1 MAKSKNSEAKIE
13 FKAVTTEFNAGIKL
27 MNSSLLT
34 LNNELKLNSTQLKGN
49 ADDVDLLQERQRILQ
64 NQLQASAQ
72 KVEYTNQSLQAAKEK
87 LGENSK
93 EYQNLNNQLLRAKT
107 QQQAI
112 QNELNQT
119 NSKLDAQAQ
128 SADDT
133 GDAINELANDLD
145 DAGDSALNFKDMLE
159 ASVVGNVIA
168 DGIGNIKDGIAG
180 LIDGIKELSVG
191 SESSFNQLIAKTGA
205 TESEFEELEQIMN
218 DIYANNFGES
228 FDDIAESMAQVY
240 QQTGL
245 SGDALRKTTENALLL
260 RDTFDFEVN
269 ESIRA
274 VDMLMTQFGLTSE
287 ESFNLIAQ
295 GAQMGL
301 DKNGDLLDTI
311 NEYSVHFKDAG
322 YSAEEMFNSLKNGT
336 EAGTFSV
343 DKLGDA
349 VKEFGIRMKDG
360 SANDAIKELGL
371 NVDDVT
377 KRFAQ
382 GGETAA
388 DAMGEVTDALFTLE
402 DPLKKNELGVAMF
415 GTMFEDLGATG
426 VAELMY
432 IGGEADRT
440 ANTLNDINNIRYND
454 LESAFEGIKRNIE
467 VQAIQ
472 PIKDKL
478 LPALSDLANNG
489 DFSIFADG
497 VTLAMDGIST
507 GLTFIVEN
515 KDVFLSLAAGITGA
529 ATAYALINGV
539 VSAYIF
545 IMPIYTAVTTGASL
559 STTALGGAIAFL
571 KNPITIAAV
580 AIGSLIAVGVL
591 LWQNWDTIEIKCGE
605 LKEGV
610 INKFTELKNGA
621 INKFNELKSGIINKV
636 NETKTNAVNK
646 FNELKNGAINKFNEL
661 KSGIINKVNETKT
674 NAVNKFNEL
683 KNGAINKISEMKTNA
698 VNKFNDI
705 KQGIS
710 NKINGAKDS
719 VKNAIDKMKGFFN
732 FSWSLPKIKLPHFKV
747 SGSSN
752 PINWLSQG
760 VPKISVEWY
769 KNGGIMTNPTMFGL
783 NGNKAMIGGEAGP
796 EAILPIS
803 ILRQYVREEMKGVM
817 RENSNNLEVKLNI
830 EHFNNNSQYDI
841 DSLLD
846 TIVFEIQRRIF

>member
-1 MAKSKNSEAKIE
+1 MAKRKNSEARIE
-13 FKAVTTEFNAGIKL
+13 FKAVTTEFNAGIKQ

-49 ADDVDLLQERQRILQ
+49 ADDVDLLQERQKILQ

-72 KVEYTNQSLQAAKEK
+72 KVEYTKQSLQAAKET

-93 EYQNLNNQLLRAKT
+93 EYQNLNNQLLRAQT

-119 NSKLDAQAQ
+119 NSKLDAQTR

-159 ASVVGNVIA
+159 ASILGNVIA
-168 DGIGNIKDGIAG
+168 DGIGNIKDSITG

-218 DIYANNFGES
+218 DIYKNKFGES

-245 SGDALRKTTENALLL
+245 SGDALKKTTENALLL
-260 RDTFDFEVN
+260 RSTFDFEVK

-360 SANDAIKELGL
+360 SANDALKGIGL

-377 KRFAQ
+377 NRCAK
-382 GGETAA
+382 GGETASI
-388 DAMGEVTDALFTLE
+388 AMGDVVEALYSVN
-402 DPLKKNELGVAMF
+402 DPLKQNEAGVALF
-415 GTMFEDLGATG
+415 GTMWEDLGADG
-426 VAELMY
+426 VNALMN
-432 IGGEADRT
+432 IRGEADRT
-440 ANTLNDINNIRYND
+440 ATTLEDINNIQYSD
-454 LESAFEGIKRNIE
+454 LSSAFEGIKRNIE

-489 DFSIFADG
+489 DFSVFADG

-515 KDVFLSLAAGITGA
+515 KDIFLSLAAGITGA

-539 VSAYIF
+539 VSAYNF

-559 STTALGGAIAFL
+559 STTALGGAIAL
-571 KNPITIAAV
+571 LTSPITIAAV
-580 AIGSLIAVGVL
+580 VIGSLIAVGVL
-591 LWQNWDTIEIKCGE
+591 LWQNWDTIKIKCGE

-610 INKFTELKNGA
+610 VNKFAELKNSS
-621 INKFNELKSGIINKV
+621 INKFNELKNGVINKV
-636 NETKTNAVNK
+636 NETKTN
-646 FNELKNGAINKFNEL
+646 
-661 KSGIINKVNETKT
+661 T
-674 NAVNKFNEL
+674 VNKFNEL

-783 NGNKAMIGGEAGP
+783 NGNKAMVGGEAGP

-803 ILRQYVREEMKGVM
+803 LLRKYIKEEMTDVIS
-817 RENSNNLEVKLNI
+817 RDNSNIEVNLNI
-830 EHFNNNSQYDI
+830 ENFNNNSQNDI
-841 DSLLD
+841 DNLLD
-846 TIVFEIQRRIF
+846 TITFEIQRRIL

>member
-1 MAKSKNSEAKIE
+1 MAKRKNSEARIE
-13 FKAVTTEFNAGIKL
+13 FKAVTTEFNAGIKQ

-49 ADDVDLLQERQRILQ
+49 ADDVDLLQERQKILQ

-72 KVEYTNQSLQAAKEK
+72 KVEYTKQSLQAAKEK

-93 EYQNLNNQLLRAKT
+93 EYQNLNNQLLRAQT

-119 NSKLDAQAQ
+119 NSKLDAQTR
-128 SADDT
+128 SANDT

-145 DAGDSALNFKDMLE
+145 DAGDSALSFKNMLE
-159 ASVVGNVIA
+159 ASILGNVIA
-168 DGIGNIKDGIAG
+168 DGIGSIKDSITG

-218 DIYANNFGES
+218 DIYKNKFGES

-245 SGDALRKTTENALLL
+245 SGDALKKTTENALLL
-260 RDTFDFEVN
+260 RSTFDFEVN

-311 NEYSVHFKDAG
+311 NEYSVHFNQAG
-322 YSAEEMFNSLKNGT
+322 YSAEEMFNSLQNGAN
-336 EAGTFSV
+336 AGTFSV

-360 SANDAIKELGL
+360 SADEALTSIGL

-377 KRFAQ
+377 NRFAK
-382 GGETAA
+382 GGETASI
-388 DAMGEVTDALFTLE
+388 AMGDVVEALYSVN
-402 DPLKKNELGVAMF
+402 DPLKQNEAGVALF
-415 GTMFEDLGATG
+415 GTMWEDLGADG
-426 VAELMY
+426 VNALMN
-432 IGGEADRT
+432 IRGEADRT
-440 ANTLNDINNIRYND
+440 ATTLEDINNIQYSD
-454 LESAFEGIKRNIE
+454 LSSAFEGIKRNIE

-489 DFSIFADG
+489 DFSVFADG

-515 KDVFLSLAAGITGA
+515 KDIFLSLAAGITGA

-539 VSAYIF
+539 VSAYTF

-571 KNPITIAAV
+571 KSPITIAAV
-580 AIGSLIAVGVL
+580 AIGALIAVGVL
-591 LWQNWDTIEIKCGE
+591 LWQNWDTTNIKCGE
-605 LKEGV
+605 LKEG
-610 INKFTELKNGA
+610 I
-621 INKFNELKSGIINKV
+621 
-636 NETKTNAVNK
+636 
-646 FNELKNGAINKFNEL
+646 
-661 KSGIINKVNETKT
+661 
-674 NAVNKFNEL
+674 
-683 KNGAINKISEMKTNA
+683 

-705 KQGIS
+705 KKGIS
-710 NKINGAKDS
+710 DKINGAKDATKS
-719 VKNAIDKMKGFFN
+719 AIDKMKGFFN

-747 SGSSN
+747 SGSAN
-752 PINWLSQG
+752 PINWLSEG

-783 NGNKAMIGGEAGP
+783 NGNKAMVGGEAGP

-803 ILRQYVREEMKGVM
+803 ILRKYVHEEMQSVIGGNEINYNKM
-817 RENSNNLEVKLNI
+817 TESFISAIEKLNLSI
-830 EHFNNNSQYDI
+830 HMNSSKVAECLAN
-841 DSLLD
+841 DSDKINGQRQNL
-846 TIVFEIQRRIF
+846 TERGVFI

>member
-1 MAKSKNSEAKIE
+1 MAKRKNSEARIE
-13 FKAVTTEFNAGIKL
+13 FKAVTTEFNAGIKQ

-49 ADDVDLLQERQRILQ
+49 ADDVDLLQERQKILQ

-72 KVEYTNQSLQAAKEK
+72 KVEYTKQSLQAAKET

-93 EYQNLNNQLLRAKT
+93 EYQNLNNQLLRAQT

-119 NSKLDAQAQ
+119 NSKLDAQTR

-159 ASVVGNVIA
+159 ASILGNVIA
-168 DGIGNIKDGIAG
+168 DGIGNIKDSITG

-218 DIYANNFGES
+218 DIYKNKFGES

-245 SGDALRKTTENALLL
+245 SGDALKKTTENALLL
-260 RDTFDFEVN
+260 RSTFDFEVK

-360 SANDAIKELGL
+360 SANDALKGIGL

-377 KRFAQ
+377 NRFAK

-388 DAMGEVTDALFTLE
+388 IAMGDVVEALYSVN
-402 DPLKKNELGVAMF
+402 DPLKQNEAGVALF
-415 GTMFEDLGATG
+415 GTMWEDLGADG
-426 VAELMY
+426 VNALMN
-432 IGGEADRT
+432 IRGEADRT
-440 ANTLNDINNIRYND
+440 ATTLEDINNIQYSD
-454 LESAFEGIKRNIE
+454 LSSAFEGIKRNIE

-489 DFSIFADG
+489 DFSVFADG

-515 KDVFLSLAAGITGA
+515 KDIFLSLAAGITGA

-539 VSAYIF
+539 VSAYNF

-559 STTALGGAIAFL
+559 STTALGGAIAL
-571 KNPITIAAV
+571 LTSPITIAAV
-580 AIGSLIAVGVL
+580 VIGSLIAVGVL
-591 LWQNWDTIEIKCGE
+591 LWQNWDTIKIKCGE

-610 INKFTELKNGA
+610 VNKFAELKNSS
-621 INKFNELKSGIINKV
+621 INKFNELKNGVINKV
-636 NETKTNAVNK
+636 NETKTN
-646 FNELKNGAINKFNEL
+646 
-661 KSGIINKVNETKT
+661 T
-674 NAVNKFNEL
+674 VNKFNEL

-783 NGNKAMIGGEAGP
+783 NGNKAMVGGEAGP

-803 ILRQYVREEMKGVM
+803 LLRKYIKEEMTDVIS
-817 RENSNNLEVKLNI
+817 RDNSNIEVNLNI
-830 EHFNNNSQYDI
+830 ENFNNNSQNDI
-841 DSLLD
+841 DNLLD
-846 TIVFEIQRRIF
+846 TITFEIQRRIL

>member
-133 GDAINELANDLD
+133 GDAINEL
-145 DAGDSALNFKDMLE
+145 ALNFKDMLE

-515 KDVFLSLAAGITGA
+515 KGPHG
-529 ATAYALINGV
+529 
-539 VSAYIF
+539 
-545 IMPIYTAVTTGASL
+545 
-559 STTALGGAIAFL
+559 
-571 KNPITIAAV
+571 
-580 AIGSLIAVGVL
+580 L
-591 LWQNWDTIEIKCGE
+591 L
-605 LKEGV
+605 V
-610 INKFTELKNGA
+610 
-621 INKFNELKSGIINKV
+621 
-636 NETKTNAVNK
+636 
-646 FNELKNGAINKFNEL
+646 
-661 KSGIINKVNETKT
+661 
-674 NAVNKFNEL
+674 
-683 KNGAINKISEMKTNA
+683 
-698 VNKFNDI
+698 
-705 KQGIS
+705 
-710 NKINGAKDS
+710 
-719 VKNAIDKMKGFFN
+719 
-732 FSWSLPKIKLPHFKV
+732 
-747 SGSSN
+747 
-752 PINWLSQG
+752 
-760 VPKISVEWY
+760 
-769 KNGGIMTNPTMFGL
+769 
-783 NGNKAMIGGEAGP
+783 
-796 EAILPIS
+796 
-803 ILRQYVREEMKGVM
+803 
-817 RENSNNLEVKLNI
+817 
-830 EHFNNNSQYDI
+830 
-841 DSLLD
+841 
-846 TIVFEIQRRIF
+846 

>member
-1 MAKSKNSEAKIE
+1 MAKRKNSEARIE
-13 FKAVTTEFNAGIKL
+13 FKAVTTEFNAGIKQ

-49 ADDVDLLQERQRILQ
+49 ADDVDLLQERQKILQ

-72 KVEYTNQSLQAAKEK
+72 KVEYTKQSLQAAKEK

-93 EYQNLNNQLLRAKT
+93 EYQNLNNQLLRAQT

-119 NSKLDAQAQ
+119 NSKLDAQTR

-145 DAGDSALNFKDMLE
+145 DAGDSALSFKNMLE
-159 ASVVGNVIA
+159 ASVLGNVIA
-168 DGIGNIKDGIAG
+168 DGIGNIKDSITG
-180 LIDGIKELSVG
+180 LIDGIKEISVG

-218 DIYANNFGES
+218 DIYKNKFGES

-245 SGDALRKTTENALLL
+245 SGDALKKTTENALLL
-260 RDTFDFEVN
+260 RSTFDFEVN

-311 NEYSVHFKDAG
+311 NEYSVHFNQAG
-322 YSAEEMFNSLKNGT
+322 YSAEEMFNSLQNGAN
-336 EAGTFSV
+336 AGTFSV

-360 SANDAIKELGL
+360 SADEALKSIGL

-377 KRFAQ
+377 NRFAK
-382 GGETAA
+382 GGETASI
-388 DAMGEVTDALFTLE
+388 AMGDVVEALYSVN
-402 DPLKKNELGVAMF
+402 DPLKQNEAGVALF
-415 GTMFEDLGATG
+415 GTMWEDLGADG
-426 VAELMY
+426 VNALMN
-432 IGGEADRT
+432 IRGEADRT
-440 ANTLNDINNIRYND
+440 ATTLEDINNIQYSD
-454 LESAFEGIKRNIE
+454 LSSAFEGIKRNIE

-478 LPALSDLANNG
+478 LPALSDLASNG
-489 DFSIFADG
+489 DFSVFADG

-515 KDVFLSLAAGITGA
+515 KDIFLSLAAGITGA

-539 VSAYIF
+539 VSAYNF

-571 KNPITIAAV
+571 TSPITIAAV

-591 LWQNWDTIEIKCGE
+591 LWQNWDTTNIKCGE

-610 INKFTELKNGA
+610 
-621 INKFNELKSGIINKV
+621 
-636 NETKTNAVNK
+636 
-646 FNELKNGAINKFNEL
+646 
-661 KSGIINKVNETKT
+661 
-674 NAVNKFNEL
+674 
-683 KNGAINKISEMKTNA
+683 

-710 NKINGAKDS
+710 DKINGAKDA
-719 VKNAIDKMKGFFN
+719 VKSAIDKMKGFFN

-747 SGSSN
+747 SGSAN
-752 PINWLSQG
+752 PINWLSEG
-760 VPKISVEWY
+760 VPTISVEWY

-783 NGNKAMIGGEAGP
+783 NGNKAMVGGEAGP

-803 ILRQYVREEMKGVM
+803 ILRKYVHEEMQSVIGGNEINYNKM
-817 RENSNNLEVKLNI
+817 TESFISAIEKLNLSI
-830 EHFNNNSQYDI
+830 HMNSSKVAECLAN
-841 DSLLD
+841 DSDKINGQRQNL
-846 TIVFEIQRRIF
+846 TERGVFI

>member
-128 SADDT
+128 RAYDT

-529 ATAYALINGV
+529 ATAYALINGAV
-539 VSAYIF
+539 AAYNF

-559 STTALGGAIAFL
+559 STTALGGAIAL
-571 KNPITIAAV
+571 LTSPITIAAAV
-580 AIGSLIAVGVL
+580 IGALIAAGVL
-591 LWQNWDTIEIKCGE
+591 LWQNWDIVKAKCIE
-605 LKEGV
+605 LKDGIV
-610 INKFTELKNGA
+610 NKFNELKQGA
-621 INKFNELKSGIINKV
+621 IDKFNELKSGVINKA
-636 NETKTNAVNK
+636 NELKTNAVNK
-646 FNELKNGAINKFNEL
+646 FNELKQGAVD
-661 KSGIINKVNETKT
+661 KVLEAKN
-674 NAVNKFNEL
+674 NIVNKFQ
-683 KNGAINKISEMKTNA
+683 
-698 VNKFNDI
+698 DI

-710 NKINGAKDS
+710 DKINGAKDS

-747 SGSSN
+747 SGSAN

-769 KNGGIMTNPTMFGL
+769 KNGGIMTNPTMFGI
-783 NGNKAMIGGEAGP
+783 NGNNAMVGGEAGP

-803 ILRQYVREEMKGVM
+803 ILRQYIHEEMQSVVGNNEINYSKM
-817 RENSNNLEVKLNI
+817 TESFISAIKKLNLSIHMNSNKVAECIANDSDKVNGQRQNLTERG
-830 EHFNNNSQYDI
+830 
-841 DSLLD
+841 
-846 TIVFEIQRRIF
+846 VFI